1 MILFRYILRTHIAPF
16 LFGTSV
22 IMALFLL
29 QYIMRWVDQLS
40 SKGLD
45 VATISE
51 FMILNLSW
59 IVVLAIPI
67 GVLFSTLMAFG
78 AMSAAHE
85 ITVMKASG
93 MGLFKMMVPVMTVG
107 FMLWGFSF
115 WYTDN
120 VLPDT
125 NLQLSGM
132 MRDITRTKPT
142 FAIESGQFT
151 TNVEGFT
158 ILARHVDSTG
168 LMTGVTIYD
177 RSNND
182 RRTVVSADTGRMV
195 FSPSLTRLIV
205 HLFHGEIHQSSANDP
220 NEYRVIRFD
229 RHQIAMQADRFFYEE
244 SDVSGSSRSDRE
256 MNIADMQLMVDRAQ
270 SEETRSTHEF
280 DSVFSEHMAYLF
292 TPSSVSTLVPTK
304 REVLDRASVTLS
316 GVRSTLEG
324 QSYRRYSEHEVANKY
339 LVEIYKKYAIPFACV
354 IFALVGCPLGVIT
367 KGGNFGISAML
378 SLGFYIVYWVTLI
391 GGEKL
396 ADRNILSPEIAMWSG
411 NIIIGVIGI
420 IVAFKVNYETTPL
433 KGLLLWARTRF
444 GSSFRQP

>member
-29 QYIMRWVDQLS
+29 QYIMRWVDQLT

-45 VATISE
+45 VPTIGE
-51 FMILNLSW
+51 FLILNLSW

-78 AMSAAHE
+78 AMSSAHE

-93 MGLFKMMVPVMTVG
+93 MGLFRMMVPTMIVG
-107 FMLWGFSF
+107 ALLWGFSF
-115 WYTDN
+115 WYTDQ

-125 NLQLSGM
+125 NLRLSGM

-142 FAIESGQFT
+142 FALESGQFT
-151 TNVEGFT
+151 THIEGFT
-158 ILARHVDSTG
+158 ILARHVDSNG

-182 RRTVVSADTGRMV
+182 RRTVVSADTGRMA

-205 HLFHGEIHQSSANDP
+205 HLFHGEIHQTSVRQPND
-220 NEYRVIRFD
+220 YRVIRFD
-229 RHQIAMQADRFFYEE
+229 RHQMAMQADRFFYEE

-256 MNIADMQLMVDRAQ
+256 MNIDDMFVIVNRAQ
-270 SEETRSTHEF
+270 SEESQAEREF
-280 DSVFSEHMAYLF
+280 DSVFTSHMSYLF
-292 TPSSVSTLVPTK
+292 NPSALPTFRPTQ
-304 REVLDRASVTLS
+304 REVLDRASATIS

-324 QSYRRYSEHEVANKY
+324 QAYRRSSEHEVANKY
-339 LVEIYKKYAIPFACV
+339 LVEIYKKYSIPFACV
-354 IFALVGCPLGVIT
+354 IFVLVGCPLGVVT

-378 SLGFYIVYWVTLI
+378 SLGFYILYWATLI

-396 ADRNILSPEIAMWSG
+396 ADRSILSPAIAMWSG
-411 NIIIGVIGI
+411 NILIGI
-420 IVAFKVNYETTPL
+420 IGIVVAIKVNYETTPL
-433 KGLLLWARTRF
+433 KGVLLWFRRRF
-444 GSSFRQP
+444 QRQ

>member
-1 MILFRYILRTHIAPF
+1 MILFWYILRTHVAPF

-45 VATISE
+45 VATITE

-93 MGLFKMMVPVMTVG
+93 MGLFKMMVPVMIVG
-107 FMLWGFSF
+107 TLLWAFSF
-115 WYTDN
+115 WYTDKI
-120 VLPDT
+120 LPDT

-142 FAIESGQFT
+142 FALESGQFT
-151 TNVEGFT
+151 THIEGFT
-158 ILARHVDSTG
+158 ILARHVDSMG
-168 LMTGVTIYD
+168 VMTGVTIYD
-177 RSNND
+177 ASNND
-182 RRTVVSADTGRMV
+182 RKTVVSADTGRMA

-205 HLFHGEIHQSSANDP
+205 HLFHGEIHQSSVRNPND
-220 NEYRVIRFD
+220 YRVISFE
-229 RHQIAMQADRFFYEE
+229 RHQMAMQADRFFYEE

-256 MNIADMQLMVDRAQ
+256 MNIADMQVMVHRAR
-270 SEETRSTHEF
+270 SEESRATYEF
-280 DSVFSEHMAYLF
+280 DSVFTSHIDYLF
-292 TPSSVSTLVPTK
+292 KPKTVSAFVPAQ
-304 REVLDRASVTLS
+304 REALDRATATLI

-324 QSYRRYSEHEVANKY
+324 QVFRRKAEREVANKY

-354 IFALVGCPLGVIT
+354 IFVLVGCPLGVLT

-378 SLGFYIVYWVTLI
+378 SLGFYILYWVTLI

-396 ADRNILSPEIAMWSG
+396 ADRNILSPEIAMWAG
-411 NIIIGVIGI
+411 NILIGVIGI
-420 IVAFKVNYETTPL
+420 VVAFKVNYETTPI
-433 KGLLLWARTRF
+433 KGLILWTRRRF
-444 GSSFRQP
+444 QKA